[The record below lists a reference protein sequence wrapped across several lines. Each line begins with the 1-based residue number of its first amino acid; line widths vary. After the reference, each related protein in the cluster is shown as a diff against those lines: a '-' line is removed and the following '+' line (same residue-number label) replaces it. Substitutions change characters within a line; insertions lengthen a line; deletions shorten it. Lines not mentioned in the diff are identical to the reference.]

1 MDGES
6 WTAPSVCFS
15 GRTYPQL
22 AQIVR
27 ASCAVA
33 GRCWL
38 SQVAAVA
45 VTVAVTR
52 DASAPSRLPPPAVGV
67 MRRVP
72 NGYNGLSF
80 PNCYEVRTDDDGHLI
95 RAAYV

>member
-1 MDGES
+1 MR
-6 WTAPSVCFS
+6 ACS
-15 GRTYPQL
+15 GVTDRRRL
-22 AQIVR
+22 R
-27 ASCAVA
+27 
-33 GRCWL
+33 L
-38 SQVAAVA
+38 VAAVA

-52 DASAPSRLPPPAVGV
+52 DASAPRRLPPPAVVV
-67 MRRVP
+67 MRRAP

>member
-1 MDGES
+1 VTCGFVVWVAGFEPAAS
-6 WTAPSVCFS
+6 SAEAKLPGGLRASTFCFS
-15 GRTYPQL
+15 GRTYPRL

-27 ASCAVA
+27 ALCAVA

-38 SQVAAVA
+38 SEVAVVA

-52 DASAPSRLPPPAVGV
+52 DASAPSRLPPPAVVV

-72 NGYNGLSF
+72 MAI
-80 PNCYEVRTDDDGHLI
+80 TD
-95 RAAYV
+95 